1 MRSIGVIALGAL
13 VIGISEEI
21 TYRGFLIFRLESL
34 GKVAAVLITGVLF
47 IAVHINNLL
56 SRTLKNLPQIGY
68 Q

>member
-1 MRSIGVIALGAL
+1 LF
-13 VIGISEEI
+13 IGISEEI
-21 TYRGFLIFRLESL
+21 TWRGFPIFRLESL

-47 IAVHINNLL
+47 IALHINNLGIL